1 MKKIIMTALAL
12 TMALGSVAPAMAAN
26 ARHPN
31 RNVDR
36 RVDKGGPTG
45 DDQVDKLN
53 QQQLDAARAGNG
65 TPMGTMPMG
74 KMPMGTMP
82 MGAPVYQ
89 PGMPARPMGQ

>member
-1 MKKIIMTALAL
+1 MKKTVMTVLALA
-12 TMALGSVAPAMAAN
+12 MALGSFAPAAMAAN
-26 ARHPN
+26 ARHPY
-31 RNVDR
+31 RNVDK

-53 QQQLDAARAGNG
+53 QQQLDAARSANGSAGA
-65 TPMGTMPMG
+65 
-74 KMPMGTMP
+74 MP

>member
-1 MKKIIMTALAL
+1 MKKAIMTALAL
-12 TMALGSVAPAMAAN
+12 TTALGAAAPAMAAN

-53 QQQLDAARAGNG
+53 QQQLDAARGANGPSAGA
-65 TPMGTMPMG
+65 
-74 KMPMGTMP
+74 MP

-89 PGMPARPMGQ
+89 PGIPARPMGQ

>member
-1 MKKIIMTALAL
+1 MRKTIMTALAATL
-12 TMALGSVAPAMAAN
+12 ALGAVAPAMAAN

-65 TPMGTMPMG
+65 PSS
-74 KMPMGTMP
+74 GTMP